1 MDDLHQGVIDLT
13 RTNPW
18 HGQCWIFVFGMRSL
32 MQGERRQTGSSEDK
46 QLASRVCSYHQ
57 MCKM

>member
-13 RTNPW
+13 RTALA
-18 HGQCWIFVFGMRSL
+18 GAMLDFYIRGKETDAG
-32 MQGERRQTGSSEDK
+32 GEETDSGSSKDK
-46 QLASRVCSYHQ
+46 QLASRICSYQ